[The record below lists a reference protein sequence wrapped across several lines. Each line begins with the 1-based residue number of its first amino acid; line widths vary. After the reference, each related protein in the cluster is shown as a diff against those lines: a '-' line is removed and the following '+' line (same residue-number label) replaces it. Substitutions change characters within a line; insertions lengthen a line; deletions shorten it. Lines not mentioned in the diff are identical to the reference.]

1 MDGGVGNSESNLGF
15 DDLGFESGPDTTI
28 DVGSQGAPS
37 IDDFIGMEEAR
48 QEQFDAKNEEMSKL
62 KGDDEG
68 AKSSDETQEL
78 SKDDEQEQE
87 AKADDEE
94 NEEADGDESD
104 EESVDKKFF
113 KAKVGEKEVD
123 LDEDTMIPVKIDGK
137 VEYFSARDLVND
149 FSGKTNWNRKY
160 SEFDLEKKN
169 HEALVSE
176 SKVIKHERESFLEN
190 FSNTLKEEGAFEALK
205 KNLDH
210 FGVDKYTFMK
220 GLRDAYIP
228 QVEEYIYMTPEEREA
243 VDLKMENEYLREKTE
258 MAKVF
263 L

>member
-94 NEEADGDESD
+94 NEEADMVIVTG
-104 EESVDKKFF
+104 KQI
-113 KAKVGEKEVD
+113 A
-123 LDEDTMIPVKIDGK
+123 PVLLLP
-137 VEYFSARDLVND
+137 Y
-149 FSGKTNWNRKY
+149 
-160 SEFDLEKKN
+160 
-169 HEALVSE
+169 
-176 SKVIKHERESFLEN
+176 
-190 FSNTLKEEGAFEALK
+190 
-205 KNLDH
+205 
-210 FGVDKYTFMK
+210 
-220 GLRDAYIP
+220 
-228 QVEEYIYMTPEEREA
+228 Q
-243 VDLKMENEYLREKTE
+243 
-258 MAKVF
+258 
-263 L
+263 